1 MSHDKGNE
9 EGRGLI
15 RISLEEAKERYDEG
29 NAVILDVVDPGSYE
43 ELDYQIKGAMR
54 IDPREID
61 EAYTRLTKD
70 RSVLAYCT

>member
-61 EAYTRLTKD
+61 EAYTRLPKD

>member
-1 MSHDKGNE
+1 MSNDKGND
-9 EGRGLI
+9 EGRGPI

-29 NAVILDVVDPGSYE
+29 SAVILDVVDPSSYE
-43 ELDYQIKGAMR
+43 ELDYQIKGAVR

-61 EAYTRLTKD
+61 EAYTQLPKD